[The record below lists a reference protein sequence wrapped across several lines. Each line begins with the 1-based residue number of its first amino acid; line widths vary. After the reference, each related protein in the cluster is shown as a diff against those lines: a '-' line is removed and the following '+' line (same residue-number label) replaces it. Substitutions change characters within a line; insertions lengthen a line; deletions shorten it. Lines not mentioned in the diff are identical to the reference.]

1 MTQYA
6 GNDANFAMQKIDGR
20 YFYGLRRTE
29 QGELFFT
36 KVDQLDPNE
45 VVQINKPGDPE
56 KNFNEFESAEDVV
69 RSGD

>member
-6 GNDANFAMQKIDGR
+6 GNDAGFVTGQIDGR

-36 KVDQLDPNE
+36 KVDSKWIPNA
-45 VVQINKPGDPE
+45 VVQVNEPGDPVN
-56 KNFNEFESAEDVV
+56 NFNEFEQGVDFP
-69 RSGD
+69 R

>member
-6 GNDANFAMQKIDGR
+6 GNDAGFVTGQIDGR

-36 KVDQLDPNE
+36 KVDQNGS
-45 VVQINKPGDPE
+45 QMQ
-56 KNFNEFESAEDVV
+56 
-69 RSGD
+69 

>member
-6 GNDANFAMQKIDGR
+6 GNDAGFVTGQIDGR

-36 KVDQLDPNE
+36 KVDQMDP
-45 VVQINKPGDPE
+45 KCS
-56 KNFNEFESAEDVV
+56 SA
-69 RSGD
+69 S

>member
-6 GNDANFAMQKIDGR
+6 GNDAGFVTGQIDGR

-36 KVDQLDPNE
+36 KVDQMDPNA
-45 VVQINKPGDPE
+45 VVQVNEPVIQLIILMNLNKVLILP
-56 KNFNEFESAEDVV
+56 
-69 RSGD
+69 R